1 LSLLLRVAAASIGFC
16 CPTGFR
22 SFIVHPNK
30 SEARGGRRLP
40 PCVNKTHY
48 VADGSLGTE
57 LFCGTGVGALQAD
70 RNVGVTPRCA

>member
-1 LSLLLRVAAASIGFC
+1 
-16 CPTGFR
+16 
-22 SFIVHPNK
+22 
-30 SEARGGRRLP
+30 
-40 PCVNKTHY
+40 VNKTHY